1 LIYPEGNTETFL
13 SGQGVF
19 VRAGGAL
26 FEGKSGD
33 SDLGRSY
40 PIFFGEWIIDL
51 LSPPT
56 TKTLY
61 KQFRW

>member
-1 LIYPEGNTETFL
+1 LIYPEGNTEIFL
-13 SGQGVF
+13 AGVC

-51 LSPPT
+51 LSPPN